1 MTNIEF
7 SNEFDVLY
15 NSITSNQAPGLD
27 EYEKSVFLTK
37 AQSEI
42 LREYFNPRV
51 DAANGGFDG
60 SQKRQYDFSTL
71 IRTANLFNV
80 NSINERVTD
89 IEKIDRRSLV
99 FLFPQDYFLS
109 VNEVVYDGT
118 KAFSVLPI
126 SYDTYQRLMLKPYT
140 MPVKKGVWRL
150 FTDKKNCNFVQEYIE
165 NSQADYKILTTWAD
179 QKRNLKV
186 TIKNNTQGLT
196 ASDYKDTF
204 TMQSGTMWFKYG
216 QLVTTTNTTTNVKV
230 NADSFWLNDNMTYNI
245 VLTISSS
252 EETDDETVILMLK
265 EGFKQ
270 LQDYLGD
277 AWETSDSD
285 LVKSAKRLDSLCQA
299 EAPSKFENFSA
310 RDVSDPATI
319 AGKTFTTEVIQLP
332 IAEIIGKI
340 SKDASYQLRYVKR
353 PTPIILTDFTG
364 DDDVSIEGIKT
375 ETQCELPVQLHQEIL
390 ERAVT
395 LAKIAYQAGTTAT
408 MARQANNNHQQ
419 Q

>member
-1 MTNIEF
+1 MTNLEF

-42 LREYFNPRV
+42 LREYFNPRI

-80 NSINERVTD
+80 NSIKERITD

-109 VNEVVYDGT
+109 VNEVVYDGNKT
-118 KAFSVLPI
+118 FSVLPI

-150 FTDKKNCNFVQEYIE
+150 FTDKKNCNFVQEYVD
-165 NSQADYKILTTWAD
+165 NSQTDYKMLTTWAD
-179 QKRNLKV
+179 QKRNLK
-186 TIKNNTQGLT
+186 IKIRHIGNVPAEEVKETFTVSNNTMW
-196 ASDYKDTF
+196 YKDTYKGNEEAF
-204 TMQSGTMWFKYG
+204 I
-216 QLVTTTNTTTNVKV
+216 NTTSKLTANCEW
-230 NADSFWLNDNMTYNI
+230 NEDFLTYNI
-245 VLTISSS
+245 YLNFASSL
-252 EETDDETVILMLK
+252 ELDDEEIIQSIRNGFDQLK
-265 EGFKQ
+265 A
-270 LQDYLGD
+270 YRGD
-277 AWETSDSD
+277 DWEIRNGD
-285 LVKSAKRLDSLCQA
+285 LEKAAKRLDNLHQA
-299 EAPSKFENFSA
+299 EAPSKFENFSTK
-310 RDVSDPATI
+310 DTSNPVEVI
-319 AGKTFTTEVIQLP
+319 GKTFTTEVIQLP
-332 IAEIIGKI
+332 IAEVIGRI
-340 SKDASYQLRYVKR
+340 SKDASYQLRYVKK

-364 DDDVSIEGIKT
+364 DEVSIEGMQK
-375 ETQCELPVQLHQEIL
+375 ETQCELPTQLHQEIL

-395 LAKIAYQAGTTAT
+395 LAKIAYQAGATAT
-408 MARQANNNHQQ
+408 MARQANNNNQQ

>member
-1 MTNIEF
+1 MTNLEF

-42 LREYFNPRV
+42 LREYFNPRI

-80 NSINERVTD
+80 NSIKERITD

-109 VNEVVYDGT
+109 VNEVVYDGN

-150 FTDKKNCNFVQEYIE
+150 FTDKKNCNFVQEYVD
-165 NSQADYKILTTWAD
+165 NSQTDYKMLTTWAD
-179 QKRNLKV
+179 QKRNLK
-186 TIKNNTQGLT
+186 IKIRHIGNVPAEEVKETFTVSNNTMW
-196 ASDYKDTF
+196 YKDTYKGNEEAF
-204 TMQSGTMWFKYG
+204 I
-216 QLVTTTNTTTNVKV
+216 NTTSKLTANCEW
-230 NADSFWLNDNMTYNI
+230 NEDFLTYNI
-245 VLTISSS
+245 YLNFASSL
-252 EETDDETVILMLK
+252 ELDDEEVIQSIRNGFDQLK
-265 EGFKQ
+265 A
-270 LQDYLGD
+270 YRGD
-277 AWETSDSD
+277 DWEIRNGD
-285 LVKSAKRLDSLCQA
+285 LEKAAKRLDNLHQA
-299 EAPSKFENFSA
+299 EAPSKFENFSTKDA
-310 RDVSDPATI
+310 SNPVEVI
-319 AGKTFTTEVIQLP
+319 GKTFTTEVIQLP
-332 IAEIIGKI
+332 IAEVIGRI
-340 SKDASYQLRYVKR
+340 SKDASYQLRYVKK

-364 DDDVSIEGIKT
+364 DEVSIEGMQK
-375 ETQCELPVQLHQEIL
+375 ETQCELPTQLHQEIL

-395 LAKIAYQAGTTAT
+395 LAKIAYQAGATAT
-408 MARQANNNHQQ
+408 MARQANNNNQQ

>member
-1 MTNIEF
+1 MTNLEF

-42 LREYFNPRV
+42 LREYFNPRI

-80 NSINERVTD
+80 NSIKERITD

-109 VNEVVYDGT
+109 VNEVVYDGN

-150 FTDKKNCNFVQEYIE
+150 FTDKKNCNFVQEYVD
-165 NSQADYKILTTWAD
+165 NSQTDYKMLTTWAD
-179 QKRNLKV
+179 QKRNLK
-186 TIKNNTQGLT
+186 IKIRHIGNVPAEEVKETFTVSNNTMW
-196 ASDYKDTF
+196 YKDTYKDNEEAF
-204 TMQSGTMWFKYG
+204 I
-216 QLVTTTNTTTNVKV
+216 NTTSKLTANCEW
-230 NADSFWLNDNMTYNI
+230 NEDFLTYNI
-245 VLTISSS
+245 YLNFASSL
-252 EETDDETVILMLK
+252 ELDDEEVIQSIRNGFDQLK
-265 EGFKQ
+265 A
-270 LQDYLGD
+270 YRGD
-277 AWETSDSD
+277 DWEIRNGD
-285 LVKSAKRLDSLCQA
+285 LEKAAKRLDNLHQA
-299 EAPSKFENFSA
+299 EAPSKFENFSTKDA
-310 RDVSDPATI
+310 SNPVEVI
-319 AGKTFTTEVIQLP
+319 GKTFTTEVIQLP
-332 IAEIIGKI
+332 IAEVIGRI
-340 SKDASYQLRYVKR
+340 SKDASYQLRYVKK

-364 DDDVSIEGIKT
+364 DEVSIEGMQK
-375 ETQCELPVQLHQEIL
+375 ETQCELPTQLHQEIL

-395 LAKIAYQAGTTAT
+395 LAKIAYQAGATAT
-408 MARQANNNHQQ
+408 MARQANNNNQQ

>member
-1 MTNIEF
+1 MTNLEF

-42 LREYFNPRV
+42 LREYFNPRI

-80 NSINERVTD
+80 NSIKERITD

-109 VNEVVYDGT
+109 VNEVVYDGN

-126 SYDTYQRLMLKPYT
+126 SYDAYQRLMLKPYT

-150 FTDKKNCNFVQEYIE
+150 FTDKKNCNFVQEYVD
-165 NSQADYKILTTWAD
+165 NSQTDYKMLTTWAD
-179 QKRNLKV
+179 QKRNLK
-186 TIKNNTQGLT
+186 IKIRHIGNVPAEEVKETFTVSNNTMW
-196 ASDYKDTF
+196 YKDTYKGNEEAF
-204 TMQSGTMWFKYG
+204 I
-216 QLVTTTNTTTNVKV
+216 NTTSKLTANCEW
-230 NADSFWLNDNMTYNI
+230 NEDFLTYNI
-245 VLTISSS
+245 YLNFASSL
-252 EETDDETVILMLK
+252 ELDDEEVIQSIRNGFDQLK
-265 EGFKQ
+265 A
-270 LQDYLGD
+270 YRGD
-277 AWETSDSD
+277 DWEIRNGD
-285 LVKSAKRLDSLCQA
+285 LEKAAKRLDNLHQA
-299 EAPSKFENFSA
+299 EAPSKFENFSTK
-310 RDVSDPATI
+310 DTSNPVEVI
-319 AGKTFTTEVIQLP
+319 GKTFTTEVIQLP
-332 IAEIIGKI
+332 IAEVIGRI
-340 SKDASYQLRYVKR
+340 SKDASYQLRYVKK

-364 DDDVSIEGIKT
+364 DEVSIEGMQK
-375 ETQCELPVQLHQEIL
+375 ETQCELPTQLHQEIL

-395 LAKIAYQAGTTAT
+395 LAKIAYQAGATAT
-408 MARQANNNHQQ
+408 MARQANNNNQQ

>member
-1 MTNIEF
+1 MTNLEF

-42 LREYFNPRV
+42 LREYFNPRI

-80 NSINERVTD
+80 NSIKERITD

-109 VNEVVYDGT
+109 VNEVVYDGN

-150 FTDKKNCNFVQEYIE
+150 FTDKKNCNFVQEYVD
-165 NSQADYKILTTWAD
+165 NSQTDYKMLTTWAD
-179 QKRNLKV
+179 QKRNLK
-186 TIKNNTQGLT
+186 IKIRHIGNVPAEEVKETFTVSNNTMW
-196 ASDYKDTF
+196 YKDTYKDNEEAF
-204 TMQSGTMWFKYG
+204 I
-216 QLVTTTNTTTNVKV
+216 NTTSKLTANCEW
-230 NADSFWLNDNMTYNI
+230 NEDFLTYNI
-245 VLTISSS
+245 YLNFASSL
-252 EETDDETVILMLK
+252 ELDDEEVIQSIRNGFDQLK
-265 EGFKQ
+265 A
-270 LQDYLGD
+270 YRGD
-277 AWETSDSD
+277 DWEIRNGD
-285 LVKSAKRLDSLCQA
+285 LEKAAKRLDNLHQA
-299 EAPSKFENFSA
+299 EAPSKFENFSTK
-310 RDVSDPATI
+310 DTSNPVEVI
-319 AGKTFTTEVIQLP
+319 GKTFTTEVIQLP
-332 IAEIIGKI
+332 IAEVIGRI
-340 SKDASYQLRYVKR
+340 SKDASYQLRYVKK

-364 DDDVSIEGIKT
+364 DEVSIEGMQK
-375 ETQCELPVQLHQEIL
+375 ETQCELPTQLHQEIL

-395 LAKIAYQAGTTAT
+395 LAKIAYQAGATAT
-408 MARQANNNHQQ
+408 MARQANNNNQQ

>member
-1 MTNIEF
+1 MTNLEF

-42 LREYFNPRV
+42 LREYFNPRI

-80 NSINERVTD
+80 NSIKERITD

-109 VNEVVYDGT
+109 VNEVVYDGN

-150 FTDKKNCNFVQEYIE
+150 FTDKKNCNFVQEYVD
-165 NSQADYKILTTWAD
+165 NSQTDYKMLTTWAD
-179 QKRNLKV
+179 QKRNLK
-186 TIKNNTQGLT
+186 IKIRHIGNVPAEEVKETFTVSNNTMW
-196 ASDYKDTF
+196 YKDTYKDNEEAF
-204 TMQSGTMWFKYG
+204 I
-216 QLVTTTNTTTNVKV
+216 NTTSKLTANCEW
-230 NADSFWLNDNMTYNI
+230 NEDFLTYNI
-245 VLTISSS
+245 YLNFASSL
-252 EETDDETVILMLK
+252 ELDDEEVIQSIRNGFDQLK
-265 EGFKQ
+265 A
-270 LQDYLGD
+270 YRGD
-277 AWETSDSD
+277 DWEIRNGD
-285 LVKSAKRLDSLCQA
+285 LEKAAKRLDNLHQA
-299 EAPSKFENFSA
+299 EAPSKFENFSTK
-310 RDVSDPATI
+310 DTSNPVEVI
-319 AGKTFTTEVIQLP
+319 GKTFTTEVIQLP
-332 IAEIIGKI
+332 IAEVIGRI
-340 SKDASYQLRYVKR
+340 SKDASYQLRYVKK
-353 PTPIILTDFTG
+353 PTPIILTDLTG
-364 DDDVSIEGIKT
+364 DEVSIEGMQK
-375 ETQCELPVQLHQEIL
+375 ETQCELPTQLHQEIL

-395 LAKIAYQAGTTAT
+395 LAKIAYQAGATAT
-408 MARQANNNHQQ
+408 MARQANNNNQQ

>member
-1 MTNIEF
+1 MTNLEF

-42 LREYFNPRV
+42 LREYFNPRI

-80 NSINERVTD
+80 NSIKERITD

-109 VNEVVYDGT
+109 VNEVVYDGN

-150 FTDKKNCNFVQEYIE
+150 FTDKKNCNFVQEYVD
-165 NSQADYKILTTWAD
+165 NSQTDYKMLTTWAD
-179 QKRNLKV
+179 QKRNLK
-186 TIKNNTQGLT
+186 IKIRHIGNVPAEEVKETFTVSNNTMW
-196 ASDYKDTF
+196 YKDTYKGNEEAF
-204 TMQSGTMWFKYG
+204 I
-216 QLVTTTNTTTNVKV
+216 NTTSKLTANCEW
-230 NADSFWLNDNMTYNI
+230 NEDFLTYNI
-245 VLTISSS
+245 YLNFASSL
-252 EETDDETVILMLK
+252 ELDDEEVIQSIRNGFDQLK
-265 EGFKQ
+265 A
-270 LQDYLGD
+270 YRGD
-277 AWETSDSD
+277 DWEIRNGD
-285 LVKSAKRLDSLCQA
+285 LEKAAKRLDNLHQA
-299 EAPSKFENFSA
+299 EAPSKFENFSTK
-310 RDVSDPATI
+310 DTSNPVEVI
-319 AGKTFTTEVIQLP
+319 GKTFTTEVIQLP
-332 IAEIIGKI
+332 IAEVIGRI
-340 SKDASYQLRYVKR
+340 SKDASYQLRYVKK

-364 DDDVSIEGIKT
+364 DEVSIEGMQK
-375 ETQCELPVQLHQEIL
+375 ETQCELPTQLHQEIL

-395 LAKIAYQAGTTAT
+395 LAKIAYQAGATAT
-408 MARQANNNHQQ
+408 MARQANNNNQQ